1 MDPMMSGGKR
11 RLVVTDGSQCLSGGY
26 RWLRLCR
33 WIEVV
38 EVQAAAQTNFMA
50 DHFVHIALYRREF
63 IQVDV
68 KLVKRQMWWAHNLS
82 NYSGRHVVILLV
94 VQHVVKRYTLLERK
108 KYKFQVYTCFW
119 KQVINLLYVKN
130 REKYMTKTDFTRTCK
145 IRIFI
150 F

>member
-1 MDPMMSGGKR
+1 MNDTSLTFKTQIENRSNAQSEINFIHHIIYTHKPTHTFSMDPMVSGGKR

-50 DHFVHIALYRREF
+50 DHLVHVALYGREF

-68 KLVKRQMWWAHNLS
+68 ELVKRQM
-82 NYSGRHVVILLV
+82 
-94 VQHVVKRYTLLERK
+94 
-108 KYKFQVYTCFW
+108 
-119 KQVINLLYVKN
+119 
-130 REKYMTKTDFTRTCK
+130 
-145 IRIFI
+145 
-150 F
+150 